1 MKLLKAFPVKP
12 MSPTKATAIKN
23 LMSKME
29 EFFQEIEK
37 IEKEGSGENM
47 ISMLESVKEIFAE
60 KIKDFKSLNLDDKL
74 LLLAQNSFKSGLICM
89 NILKKS
95 LKREITPEIRDLLE
109 KSGLLCLVV
118 KLYIIAPQKGSLQKL
133 PFSFCNK
140 KRHHLN

>member
-109 KSGLLCLVV
+109 KSGLLCLV
-118 KLYIIAPQKGSLQKL
+118 A
-133 PFSFCNK
+133 
-140 KRHHLN
+140 